1 MCYRYGESEI
11 WNSGIEHGVEK
22 WHSEV
27 TAAEEVN
34 PKSARAD
41 YIQGVVGGVVVK
53 LQARE
58 LNEYHRCRLH
68 RADLKIE
75 WVLHRVRILQILSR
89 VLYP

>member
-27 TAAEEVN
+27 TAAEKVH

-41 YIQGVVGGVVVK
+41 YVQRVVYGVVVK
-53 LQARE
+53 LHMRE
-58 LNEYHRCRLH
+58 FF
-68 RADLKIE
+68 KFSVGFWIPK
-75 WVLHRVRILQILSR
+75 VIST
-89 VLYP
+89 